1 MASDRIWGNP
11 KRVRVLLDT
20 NALFMIF
27 EQNIRIEDELQ
38 RLLGSFDICII
49 QQIYDELIFL
59 QQKGTGKQQ
68 KLAKTALSFIK
79 RYPLIEGI
87 QKESV
92 DASLLHT
99 AMDLSAI
106 VVTNDVELRK
116 KLMRT
121 GLQTIFLRGKN
132 HLMLE

>member
-1 MASDRIWGNP
+1 M
-11 KRVRVLLDT
+11 VLLDT

-38 RLLGSFDICII
+38 RLLGSFDIFII

-59 QQKGTGKQQ
+59 QRKGTGKQQ

-87 QKESV
+87 QKDSV
-92 DASLLHT
+92 DDSLFHT

-106 VVTNDVELRK
+106 VVTNDGELRK
-116 KLMRT
+116 KLKIN
-121 GLQTIFLRGKN
+121 GLKNICLRGKN